1 MSTKINLEWASF
13 IRKVIL
19 SAIQVLSHYLIV
31 NHVSDIGIQK
41 IFMLTRKNKTAKK
54 KKNPCNTFEQVFGMR
69 AKP

>member
-54 KKNPCNTFEQVFGMR
+54 KTNPCNTFEQVFGMR

>member
-54 KKNPCNTFEQVFGMR
+54 QKQTLLILLNKSLE
-69 AKP
+69 